1 MRKMASV
8 RKIDAI
14 SPIPNAD
21 AIEVATIGGWQVV
34 VKRDE
39 FAVGDLA
46 VYCEVDSWIPNTI
59 APFLSKD
66 NEPREYNGV
75 KGERLRTVKLRGQV
89 SQGLLIRVGE
99 RFGDTVVLSAS
110 DATPY
115 QEGDDVSEALGIQ
128 KYEPPIPAQLAG
140 IVAGP
145 FPSVFPKTDEER
157 IQNLANEWHEISTA
171 AYEVTEKLEGSSM
184 SVGLIGGE
192 FIVCSRNLNLA
203 ESEGN
208 SFWAQAR
215 RYDIEAKMRNQSM
228 DNFIIQGELIG
239 EGVQGNHY
247 GIKGQDFYVF
257 AIYDVNTAQYVSPPQ
272 RQRICKDL
280 GLNHVP
286 VFADALTITNH
297 TVATILKMADGQS
310 QLNPNKLREGLVF
323 KEIRGQAHWKA
334 VSNQYLLKTDK

>member
-21 AIEVATIGGWQVV
+21 AIEVATIGGWRVV

-39 FAVGDLA
+39 FNVGDLA
-46 VYCEVDSWIPNTI
+46 VYCEVDSWIPNAI

-66 NEPREYNGV
+66 KEPREYNGV
-75 KGERLRTVKLRGQV
+75 KGERLRTVKLRGTT
-89 SQGLLIRVGE
+89 SQGLLLTRYAALDKVGE
-99 RFGDTVVLSAS
+99 IF
-110 DATPY
+110 
-115 QEGDDVSEALGIQ
+115 EGMDVSELLGIQ
-128 KYEPPIPAQLAG
+128 KYEPAVPAQLAG

-184 SVGLIGGE
+184 SAGLIGGE
-192 FIVCSRNLNLA
+192 FVVCSRNLNLA

-257 AIYDVNTAQYVSPPQ
+257 AIYDVTAAQYVSPLQ
-272 RQRICKDL
+272 RQQICKDL

-286 VFADALTITNH
+286 VISNALTITNH
-297 TVATILKMADGQS
+297 TVATILEMADGRS

-323 KEIRGQAHWKA
+323 KEVGGQAHFKC
-334 VSNQYLLKTDK
+334 VSNRYLLAHG

>member
-1 MRKMASV
+1 MASV

-21 AIEVATIGGWQVV
+21 AIEVATIGGWRVV

-39 FAVGDLA
+39 FSVGDLA
-46 VYCEVDSWIPNTI
+46 VYCEVDSWIPNAI

-66 NEPREYNGV
+66 KEPREYDGV

-89 SQGLLIRVGE
+89 SQGLLIKVGE
-99 RFGDTVVLSAS
+99 RFGDTVVLSAA

-128 KYEPPIPAQLAG
+128 KYEPPVPAQLAG
-140 IVAGP
+140 MVAGP

-157 IQNLANEWHEISTA
+157 IQNLAHEWHEISTA

-215 RYDIEAKMRNQSM
+215 RYDVEAKLRNLNM

-239 EGVQGNHY
+239 EGVQGNYY

-257 AIYDVNTAQYVSPPQ
+257 AIYDVTAAQYVSPTQ
-272 RQRICKDL
+272 RQLICKDL

-286 VFADALTITNH
+286 VISYSGTFANFS
-297 TVATILKMADGQS
+297 VAAILDLANGRS

-334 VSNQYLLKTDK
+334 ISNEYLLKTDK

>member
-21 AIEVATIGGWQVV
+21 AIEVATIGGWRVV
-34 VKRDE
+34 VKRGE
-39 FAVGDLA
+39 FTVGDLA
-46 VYCEVDSWIPNTI
+46 IYCEVDSWIPNAI

-66 NEPREYNGV
+66 KEPREYDGV
-75 KGERLRTVKLRGQV
+75 KGERLRTVKLRGTT
-89 SQGLLIRVGE
+89 SQGLLLTRYAALDKVGE
-99 RFGDTVVLSAS
+99 IF
-110 DATPY
+110 
-115 QEGDDVSEALGIQ
+115 EGMDVSELLGIQ
-128 KYEPPIPAQLAG
+128 KYEPAVPAQLAG
-140 IVAGP
+140 MVAGP

-157 IQNLANEWHEISTA
+157 IQNLAHEWHEISTA

-257 AIYDVNTAQYVSPPQ
+257 AIYDVNTAQYVSPLQ
-272 RQRICKDL
+272 RQQICKDL
-280 GLNHVP
+280 GLKHVP
-286 VFADALTITNH
+286 VISNALYIVKH
-297 TVATILKMADGQS
+297 TVTTILELADGKS

-323 KEIRGQAHWKA
+323 KEVGGQAHWKA
-334 VSNQYLLKTDK
+334 ISNDYLLKTDK